1 MTQIPVLIT
10 DTCRCPAVFNTNWA
24 ELPPYVT
31 KSVHSQS
38 PQGIIGT
45 FVEEML
51 LESCGVCKAH
61 GHTFL
66 NFKTNDKGGAAHKTT
81 LNEVVSDVNNK
92 TAISFPVT
100 GAMDDDKFQRYYV
113 FVPMVESPGI
123 AFITIGQ
130 KDGSRNIVVST
141 LLKYLPLY
149 LVCLM
154 MAYVAGII
162 IWALVSRVGLA
173 LSLHM
178 V

>member
-1 MTQIPVLIT
+1 
-10 DTCRCPAVFNTNWA
+10 
-24 ELPPYVT
+24 
-31 KSVHSQS
+31 
-38 PQGIIGT
+38 
-45 FVEEML
+45 ML

-123 AFITIGQ
+123 AFITIDQ

-173 LSLHM
+173 LSLYM